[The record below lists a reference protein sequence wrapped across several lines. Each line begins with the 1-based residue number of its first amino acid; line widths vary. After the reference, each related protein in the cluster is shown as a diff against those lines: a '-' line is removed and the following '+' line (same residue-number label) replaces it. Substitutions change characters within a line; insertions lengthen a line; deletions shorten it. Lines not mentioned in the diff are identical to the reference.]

1 MTDDEKKKRGRPR
14 GTRSTPRDDMMA
26 SGSSRDDLIDMVVR
40 ALKAGAD
47 DTTCEL
53 VDTLEALARGTKY
66 RQRYGSQPLTRT
78 ERMQQWRRERARENV
93 YSQLRAKY

>member
-1 MTDDEKKKRGRPR
+1 
-14 GTRSTPRDDMMA
+14 MMA
-26 SGSSRDDLIDMVVR
+26 SGGSRDDLIDMVVR